1 MDTEIVEPQTPA
13 TSKRT
18 VFIVIILILFATN
31 LLLIWQYFQKKES
44 LDQVSKSLQVT
55 LMDKDQLT
63 AELQKA
69 KQEYELIN
77 KANGDLQS
85 QLLVKD
91 DEIKLKIAQIQR
103 LIASGDAASLKKA
116 KLEITELKELN
127 LRFSMEIDSLKN
139 ANTQLFSQNQNLNT
153 HLTEAQSQVA
163 NLTQQNL
170 TLSNKVAI
178 GSILK
183 AVDLTTSAVR
193 TKGNGKEV
201 EVSRSSSAEQI
212 KVVFTILENLVA
224 EKGAKEIYIRIMSP
238 TGSVLT
244 STQETILVNGQPSL
258 FSLHESVQYN
268 NKDTEVTAYYPK
280 SIAFVKGKYQVEV
293 YHNNLQIGASSFAL
307 K

>member
-1 MDTEIVEPQTPA
+1 
-13 TSKRT
+13 
-18 VFIVIILILFATN
+18 
-31 LLLIWQYFQKKES
+31 
-44 LDQVSKSLQVT
+44 
-55 LMDKDQLT
+55 
-63 AELQKA
+63 
-69 KQEYELIN
+69 
-77 KANGDLQS
+77 
-85 QLLVKD
+85 
-91 DEIKLKIAQIQR
+91 
-103 LIASGDAASLKKA
+103 
-116 KLEITELKELN
+116 
-127 LRFSMEIDSLKN
+127 
-139 ANTQLFSQNQNLNT
+139 
-153 HLTEAQSQVA
+153 LTEAQSQVA